1 MKGSAYIQKSQARS
15 SNQRQLAVGTSSR
28 VGAYCRRDL
37 ALPILDIC
45 HHRRTEGPRCDDL
58 DVRKFESLRFLQM
71 VYLDVEEARNS
82 PVRYSKP
89 HVLVPQN
96 KVFAARA
103 LRRDV
108 YTPVL
113 ESVNMF
119 QR

>member
-1 MKGSAYIQKSQARS
+1 M
-15 SNQRQLAVGTSSR
+15 SSR
-28 VGAYCRRDL
+28 LEQSYKKVHQYYTRT
-37 ALPILDIC
+37 
-45 HHRRTEGPRCDDL
+45 HRRKDIRERDAL
-58 DVRKFESLRFLQM
+58 K
-71 VYLDVEEARNS
+71 LDVEEARNS

-103 LRRDV
+103 LRRDA

-113 ESVNMF
+113 DSANMF